1 MRKIIISISVIVVSI
16 SLFSYLTHLG
26 SNDDIGEITIDI
38 IDENGAIIS
47 NVYGFDI
54 DDSLF
59 GILDDNHTVKCA
71 SASYQ
76 ITDNCTELIFGSKV
90 VLQVDSVI
98 TNWNDNFISIYE
110 NDVYSNLGIDSII
123 LNDGDHFAFK
133 FQEVGGN

>member
-1 MRKIIISISVIVVSI
+1 MKKIVISISVIAVSI
-16 SLFSYLTHLG
+16 SLFLYLTRLD
-26 SNDDIGEITIDI
+26 SNDAIGEITIDI
-38 IDENGAIIS
+38 IDENGAMTS
-47 NVYGFDI
+47 NVYGFDV

-59 GILDDNHTVKCA
+59 AILDENHTVKCA
-71 SASYQ
+71 SASYE

-90 VLQVDSVI
+90 VLQVDAVI